1 MGGRWRRQV
10 GRLVLG
16 VALAGATCSADD
28 KTPSARETTTDKI
41 TIPGTVVEFTL
52 VKLPAGKVT
61 IKDKDGKEKA
71 YNIKPIWIGRT
82 EVTWDEFDIFWQAL
96 DLPQN
101 QRAGVKS
108 DQLVI
113 RSRPSVPYAPPD
125 RNFGHDGS
133 PAGSMFFREA
143 KNYCEWLSSKTRHT
157 YRLPTEAE
165 WEYACRAGGPPFKP
179 DKEQLKKVAWF
190 YLNSDEQTHP
200 VAQKEPNVWGLYD
213 MLGNVAEWV
222 TLMDGGEAVA
232 GGSYKDEAEGVHSG
246 AREKFSVE
254 KWQKR
259 DSQEPKGRSWLSD
272 GEHVGFRL
280 VRED

>member
-16 VALAGATCSADD
+16 VTLVAATCTADD
-28 KTPSARETTTDKI
+28 KSPPARETTTDKI
-41 TIPGTVVEFTL
+41 TIPGTVVDFTL

-61 IKDKDGKEKA
+61 IKDKDGNDKA
-71 YNIKPIWIGRT
+71 YDVKSIWIGKT
-82 EVTWDEFDIFWQAL
+82 EVTWDEYDIFWQAL
-96 DLPQN
+96 DLPGN

-108 DQLVI
+108 DQRVI

-143 KNYCEWLSSKTRHT
+143 KNYCDWLRTKTGHK

-165 WEYACRAGGPPFKP
+165 WEYACRAGGPPLKP
-179 DKEQLKKVAWF
+179 DKQQLKKIAWF
-190 YLNSDEQTHP
+190 FGNSEEQTHT
-200 VAQKEPNVWGLYD
+200 VAQKEPNAWGLYD

-232 GGSYKDEAEGVHSG
+232 GGSYKDEAEDVHSA

-280 VRED
+280 VRDD